1 MPPAPKEQAEKKKKK
16 SNLPQNVVCCVK
28 KPGLE
33 RYGVKM
39 LFETRQIRVGSRF
52 KDTDSASI
60 VAKYFRRVVRITEH
74 GRFFIAEKEALK
86 LRKETTDSVKY
97 YLKFSQEY
105 KTEHVVDFLVGWVDY
120 MKSRPSP
127 KPRKRRR
134 SLSSST
140 HNEADSKRDD
150 AGKKRRKRVV
160 TGKGI
165 GSSVP
170 DAFLHGADILNS
182 AKDFQGG
189 NKVVYK
195 MNRLHGTMRDTVA
208 SQPERMSREHSFGH
222 ESPNSVT
229 HSPSDSN
236 WELLTKLIDA
246 EREKHEARLKRMAN
260 NSKN

>member
-1 MPPAPKEQAEKKKKK
+1 MPPAVKEQAEKKKKK

-60 VAKYFRRVVRITEH
+60 VAKHFRRVVRITEH
-74 GRFFIAEKEALK
+74 GRFFIAEKEASK

-134 SLSSST
+134 SLSSSA
-140 HNEADSKRDD
+140 HNETDSKHDD
-150 AGKKRRKRVV
+150 AGKKRRKKVV

-170 DAFLHGADILNS
+170 DVFLHGADILKS
-182 AKDFQGG
+182 AKGG
-189 NKVVYK
+189 NKLVYK
-195 MNRLHGTMRDTVA
+195 MNRMRGTAQDMGD
-208 SQPERMSREHSFGH
+208 SQPERMSKEHSFGH

-246 EREKHEARLKRMAN
+246 ERKKHEARLKRMAN
-260 NSKN
+260 SSKQ